1 MKKLASF
8 GQEIPKQTMK
18 TPATQQSTELII
30 RALQSN
36 HFMQNPKPE
45 IARMKDVVHHLV
57 KKTKTKMMKTPTTPR
72 KKKNTKL
79 L

>member
-36 HFMQNPKPE
+36 HFMENPKPE
-45 IARMKDVVHHLV
+45 IAG
-57 KKTKTKMMKTPTTPR
+57 
-72 KKKNTKL
+72 KKKLAPFGQANPKQNDEDSNNPTIH
-79 L
+79 

>member
-1 MKKLASF
+1 
-8 GQEIPKQTMK
+8 
-18 TPATQQSTELII
+18 
-30 RALQSN
+30 
-36 HFMQNPKPE
+36 MQNPKPE